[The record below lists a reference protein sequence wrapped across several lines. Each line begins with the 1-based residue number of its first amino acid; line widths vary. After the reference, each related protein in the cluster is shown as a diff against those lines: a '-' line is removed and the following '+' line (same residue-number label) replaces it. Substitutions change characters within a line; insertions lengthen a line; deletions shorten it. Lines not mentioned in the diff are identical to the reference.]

1 MRAAQSRVNRKLDL
15 RGVRAELAAATVP
28 TAEGGKPK
36 SVGYPNFMSS
46 PGFLTDGN
54 RIYAIGDIHGQVEKL
69 RALHAAV
76 AEDLSRRPIA
86 SARLVYLG
94 DYIDWGPDSAAV
106 LSLLAQPPATMPATF
121 LVGDHEQML
130 LEALDG
136 DGAAATDWLY
146 SGGRATLASWGIDPE
161 APRDRWAAG
170 MPPAHLAFMRGLKLR
185 HRAGGYLFVHAGIR
199 PRVKSADQT
208 RQDLLGIREPF
219 LSTERNL
226 GRVVVHGHTVSGTP
240 VIRFNR
246 IGLDTG
252 AGLGGP
258 LTAAVLESDLVAFL
272 AA

>member
-1 MRAAQSRVNRKLDL
+1 MKAAQSRVNRKLDL

-28 TAEGGKPK
+28 THDDGKPK
-36 SVGYPNFMSS
+36 AAGTPDFMPS
-46 PGFLTDGN
+46 PGFLAENN
-54 RIYAIGDIHGQVEKL
+54 RIYAVGDIHGQVEKL
-69 RALHAAV
+69 CALHAAI
-76 AEDLSRRPIA
+76 AEDLDRRPIA

-94 DYIDWGPDSAAV
+94 DYIDWGPDSAGV
-106 LSLLAQPPATMPATF
+106 LSLLAEPIAAMPATF
-121 LVGDHEQML
+121 LIGDHEQML

-136 DGAAATDWLY
+136 DGAAATDWLH
-146 SGGRATLASWGIDPE
+146 SGGPETLASWSIDPDT
-161 APRDRWAAG
+161 PRDRWAAG
-170 MPPAHLAFMRGLKLR
+170 IPPAHLAFLRSLALR

-226 GRVVVHGHTVSGTP
+226 GRVVVHGHTVSGAP
-240 VIRFNR
+240 VVRFNR

-272 AA
+272 SM